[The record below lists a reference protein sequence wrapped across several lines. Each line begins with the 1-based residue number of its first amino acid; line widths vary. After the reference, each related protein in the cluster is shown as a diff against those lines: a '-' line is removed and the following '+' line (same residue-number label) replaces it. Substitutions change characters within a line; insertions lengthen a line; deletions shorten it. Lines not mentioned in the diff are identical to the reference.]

1 MSDVIFTELSSI
13 NNKKIAIAELNAPKS
28 LNALNLS
35 MIKLLTQQL
44 TSWQQDDSIAVV
56 VLQGAGEKAFC
67 AGGDVVSLYHYLNEL
82 VTPIDDQVIKTGFAH
97 DFFGQEYVLDQ
108 LIHNFSKPIMIWGDG
123 YVMGGGVGLF
133 AGASHR
139 ITTERTL
146 MAMPE
151 VTIGLYPDVGSSW
164 FLNKAPSELGLFLG
178 ITGAVFNAADAKYIG
193 LSDYTIDSLS
203 KKDIFDYLLTVDWQ
217 DNNKNYQLLDK
228 TLLGF
233 SNEFEHHLHSELKA
247 NEVGI
252 AKLLAFDNIVDIHT
266 AILNVKTENK
276 WLTQAKNKLQA
287 GSPLSACIIYRQLQT
302 TKALSLSECF
312 ASELNLILRCCQ
324 YSEACEGVRA
334 LLVDKDKNPNWS
346 FSNISDVD
354 SKLIDW
360 FFSPIN

>member
-1 MSDVIFTELSSI
+1 MSGVIFTELSSK

-35 MIKLLTQQL
+35 MIKLLIQQL
-44 TSWQQDDSIAVV
+44 SSWQQDDSIAVV
-56 VLQGAGEKAFC
+56 ILQGAGDKAFC

-82 VTPIDDQVIKTGFAH
+82 ATPIDDQVIKTGFAH

-123 YVMGGGVGLF
+123 YVIGGGVGLF

-151 VTIGLYPDVGSSW
+151 ITIGLYPDVGSSW
-164 FLNKAPSELGLFLG
+164 FLNKAPGELGLFLG

-203 KKDIFDYLLTVDWQ
+203 KKDIFDHLLTVDWQ
-217 DNNKNYQLLDK
+217 DNNKNYQLLDQ

-233 SNEFEHHLHSELKA
+233 SNDFKHHLHSELKA
-247 NEVGI
+247 NEAGI

-276 WLTQAKNKLQA
+276 WLTQAKNKLQT
-287 GSPLSACIIYRQLQT
+287 GSAISACITYRQLKT
-302 TKALSLSECF
+302 TKTLSLNECF
-312 ASELNLILRCCQ
+312 ASE
-324 YSEACEGVRA
+324 
-334 LLVDKDKNPNWS
+334 
-346 FSNISDVD
+346 
-354 SKLIDW
+354 
-360 FFSPIN
+360 